1 LILKKKKKKIYA
13 LFVSTYKK
21 PTTRKLLETR
31 RSLKE
36 NEENGVGVTDRTWRE
51 GKEIGG
57 RLVVCHT
64 GSLGGIV
71 GQVEVL
77 Q

>member
-1 LILKKKKKKIYA
+1 MLC
-13 LFVSTYKK
+13 LFRLT
-21 PTTRKLLETR
+21 
-31 RSLKE
+31 E
-36 NEENGVGVTDRTWRE
+36 NEENWVGVTDRTGRE

-64 GSLGGIV
+64 GSLGGIA